1 MNIHPLLVENE
12 SKRLNFRL
20 PLMICFAMFE
30 AWQMGVVYFSGKTL
44 SLDGRTDL
52 PISIDDFTIFIAAGY
67 ILSILVMVFIP
78 AIIVWMERITAS
90 VALLSALA
98 LFLPLSPEALKY
110 ALYVQFF
117 CCCFMIGFETAII
130 VGLLKEKTVVL
141 HLTAA
146 YGVANFLIAVLQND
160 FINVTFSV
168 FRLFAVI
175 ALALMLVFF
184 WKLPAGS
191 WPRSVKKSDGLV
203 TPKPMFAGVLLWTA
217 MACFV
222 ILFGNAAA
230 ESVKHGIFT
239 YYTASA
245 ISAFIT
251 FFLWKY
257 PGISPFRSVY
267 IMVALGTM
275 GFIVKIASL
284 QIPQLSLVSCAF
296 LGAGSM
302 GCWLNPLFG
311 TVLVTK
317 RYPSRF
323 VAPGII
329 GVAFLTVLIH
339 YLLLGALRDNIN
351 LLHVVYL
358 AISVANGRYKTKRSA
373 YLLTLHH
380 FHFCYSIFT

>member
-1 MNIHPLLVENE
+1 MNKDESGISKHPLLFENE
-12 SKRLNFRL
+12 SKRLDFRL
-20 PLMICFAMFE
+20 PLMICFAMFA

-52 PISIDDFTIFIAAGY
+52 PINIDNFTFFIAAGY
-67 ILSILVMVFIP
+67 ILSILVMIFIP
-78 AIIVWMERITAS
+78 SIIVWTERITAS
-90 VALLSALA
+90 VALLSAFA
-98 LFLPLSPEALKY
+98 LYLPLSLQALTY
-110 ALYVQFF
+110 ALYLQFF

-130 VGLLKEKTVVL
+130 VGLLSEKTAVL

-146 YGVANFLIAVLQND
+146 YGIGNFIVALLQND
-160 FINVTFSV
+160 FFHVTFSG

-175 ALALMLVFF
+175 ALVLMLIFF
-184 WKLPAGS
+184 WKLPTGS

-203 TPKPMFAGVLLWTA
+203 APKPMFAGVLLWTA

-230 ESVKHGIFT
+230 ESVRHGIFT

-257 PGISPFRSVY
+257 PGISPFHSVY
-267 IMVALGTM
+267 VMVALGAM
-275 GFIVKIASL
+275 GFIIKIASL
-284 QIPQLSLVSCAF
+284 QIPSLALVSCAF

-311 TVLVTK
+311 VVLVTK

-323 VAPGII
+323 VSPGII

-339 YLLLGALRDNIN
+339 CLPMARM
-351 LLHVVYL
+351 
-358 AISVANGRYKTKRSA
+358 NGG
-373 YLLTLHH
+373 
-380 FHFCYSIFT
+380 